1 MPTTCSETAR
11 HLRKQRLLL
20 FVIFTA
26 CCIPLSAQHFDPA
39 HNPRWI
45 LSLDGL
51 WRFHPGD
58 NAAWAQPEY
67 DDSSWPLL
75 RSDRDWSTQGFNGY
89 NGIGWYRFQ
98 VALPHGTEE
107 ISLLLPHVFT
117 SYEIYANGNHV
128 AQFGKLPPHP
138 VPYATHA
145 PQIYRLPA
153 AATTTRDLII
163 AIRVW
168 HWPAWSRYFGG
179 GPAEPGSFIGDSQS
193 VTEQYNLFIGTQHWD
208 DSGVFLTSFLQTIGA
223 LIALCL
229 FLLRRSER
237 EYLWFAA
244 ILACSAASGWIWY
257 SYRFV
262 IWPVWLANQLRDL
275 LVVSGISLAQFAFF
289 TQLFKPRK
297 KIAYWFVLACLLLP
311 LTTGWMDTGNR
322 IGVLPWNL
330 STSLLILPLHIW
342 IISLLAVRAW
352 HNYLDARVLF
362 VPVLLQS
369 TAILLQRLAVI
380 TFVLDWQHRWGFQ
393 VALTQWPFP
402 ITLTQAGDLLFLAA
416 VLAILVRRFTRSRT
430 EEERYASEFASARS
444 VQQYLI
450 PERLPHTPGLAVHA
464 EYRPAREVGGDFFQ
478 VIPCSEDGSTLI
490 IIGDVEGKGMH
501 AGMLAALI
509 IGAVRT
515 AAEFTTDPA
524 RILTI
529 LNDGL
534 HGRGI
539 ATCLALRIDEHGN
552 VRAANAGHPPPY
564 LNGAELQIDGAF
576 PLGIS
581 RNAVPALAA
590 WCMAPAD
597 QLLLITDGVVEAQ
610 DQHGAVFGFDR
621 LRELLERHTSPG
633 LLADT
638 AQSFG
643 QQDDIT
649 VLEISRSVE
658 NRTLPLKTAEDS
670 TIAVHG

>member
-1 MPTTCSETAR
+1 MPTYSGTAR
-11 HLRKQRLLL
+11 QLRTQALLL
-20 FVIFTA
+20 LLLITA
-26 CCIPLSAQHFDPA
+26 FCIPLRAQRFDPVQTP
-39 HNPRWI
+39 HW
-45 LSLDGL
+45 LVSLDGL

-58 NAAWAQPEY
+58 NAEWAQPQF
-67 DDSSWPLL
+67 DDSSWSLL
-75 RSDRDWSTQGFNGY
+75 RSDRDWSTQGFNAYSGM
-89 NGIGWYRFQ
+89 GWYRFR
-98 VALPHGTEE
+98 VTLPPGATD

-117 SYEIYANGNHV
+117 SYEIHANGDLV
-128 AQFGKLPPHP
+128 ARFGKMPPHAL
-138 VPYATHA
+138 PYATHA
-145 PQIYRLPA
+145 PQFYRLPPA
-153 AATTTRDLII
+153 AIPTRDLTI

-179 GPAEPGSFIGDSQS
+179 GPAESGSFIGDSQS
-193 VTEQYNLFIGTQHWD
+193 ITEQHKLFIGTQHWD
-208 DSGVFLTSFLQTIGA
+208 DSGVFLTSFLQSIGA

-244 ILACSAASGWIWY
+244 ILACSAAAGWIWY

-275 LVVSGISLAQFAFF
+275 LIISGISLAQFAFF

-297 KIAYWFVLACLLLP
+297 RFAYWFVLVCFLLP
-311 LTTGWMDTGNR
+311 LTTGWIDTGNR

-362 VPVLLQS
+362 IPVLLQS

-393 VALTQWPFP
+393 VALLSWPFP

-416 VLAILVRRFTRSRT
+416 VLAILVRRFTRSRA
-430 EEERYASEFASARS
+430 EEERYGSEFAAARA

-450 PERLPHTPGLAVHA
+450 PERLPRTPSLAIHA

-478 VIPCSEDGSTLI
+478 VIPREDASTLI
-490 IIGDVEGKGMH
+490 VIGDVEGKGMH

-515 AAEFTTDPA
+515 AAEFTSDPA
-524 RILTI
+524 RILTL

-534 HGRGI
+534 LGRGI
-539 ATCLALRIDEHGN
+539 ATCLALHIDAQGN
-552 VRAANAGHPPPY
+552 VSAANAGHPPPY
-564 LNGAELQIDGAF
+564 LNGSEVQIQGSF

-581 RNAVPALAA
+581 RTSEPALAS
-590 WCMAPAD
+590 WCLVPED
-597 QLLLITDGVVEAQ
+597 ELLLITDGVVEAQ
-610 DQHGAVFGFDR
+610 DPHGELFGFDR
-621 LRELLERHTSPG
+621 LRQLLEHRASPG

-638 AQSFG
+638 TQAFG

-649 VLEISRSVE
+649 VLSISRPAE
-658 NRTLPLKTAEDS
+658 CRPLAREITEHS
-670 TIAVHG
+670 PIPVHN